1 MNKKSTLSE
10 IVNKRKQI
18 ERELKEME
26 DKIYQKETDYLN
38 NTQTTGNLVK
48 GWEFVSYK
56 VANPTSVYFNKQ
68 NVKTGEAFLG
78 GKSKIPGK
86 FSADERVFSNS
97 STTAPLQNDYGD
109 ISLNPIRQNYIDYSE
124 YSFQPASAK
133 LEDVKNGGKGSM
145 RNRGSKKAMGRK

>member
-10 IVNKRKQI
+10 IINKKKQI
-18 ERELKEME
+18 ERELKELE

-68 NVKTGEAFLG
+68 NVKTGDAFIP

-86 FSADERVFSNS
+86 FLADERVFSNS
-97 STTAPLQNDYGD
+97 STTAPLQNDYGEAPL
-109 ISLNPIRQNYIDYSE
+109 IKQSFVDYSE
-124 YSFQPASAK
+124 YSYQPSSAK
-133 LEDVKNGGKGSM
+133 LDDVKAGGKGSI
-145 RNRGSKKAMGRK
+145 RNRGSKKAIGRK